1 MQHVLEA
8 QQFNKKLVAQVFDM
22 AERMET
28 VVKAGGNNDLRGKI
42 MGTLF
47 YSISTRTRLS
57 FEAAMLRLG
66 GQVISTE
73 HPESF
78 SGAVTGGSLEDTIR
92 MVESHAD
99 VIVLRHPEEGS
110 AHRAS
115 RVSSVPVINA
125 GDGGGQHPTQA
136 LLDLYTIYRAID
148 GIDGVSVVV
157 MGDLANS
164 RTVRSLCY
172 FLGKYSGVR
181 LCLVSP
187 KELAMRQDIIE
198 YLQRH
203 QVLFSQVFS
212 PGDDLKTALQKADVV
227 YQTDLP
233 KGLAQ
238 EGDTPQRSAFCINQN
253 MLTLMRKRAIIMHP
267 FPRMDGISPEV
278 DNDPRALYFQQITN
292 GLYIRMALL
301 KMLLPPGPGAR

>member
-99 VIVLRHPEEGS
+99 VIVLRHPERARRTGRPGS
-110 AHRAS
+110 
-115 RVSSVPVINA
+115 
-125 GDGGGQHPTQA
+125 HP
-136 LLDLYTIYRAID
+136 
-148 GIDGVSVVV
+148 
-157 MGDLANS
+157 
-164 RTVRSLCY
+164 C
-172 FLGKYSGVR
+172 
-181 LCLVSP
+181 P
-187 KELAMRQDIIE
+187 
-198 YLQRH
+198 
-203 QVLFSQVFS
+203 
-212 PGDDLKTALQKADVV
+212 
-227 YQTDLP
+227 
-233 KGLAQ
+233 
-238 EGDTPQRSAFCINQN
+238 
-253 MLTLMRKRAIIMHP
+253 
-267 FPRMDGISPEV
+267 
-278 DNDPRALYFQQITN
+278 
-292 GLYIRMALL
+292 
-301 KMLLPPGPGAR
+301 